1 VNTIAF
7 AEYTTPRRGW
17 AVSEVRII
25 PVEYSEV
32 ITIAPRI
39 AIMSWPISKN
49 APSEAWVASNP
60 ATFHG
65 WLLNWAAW
73 PAVIAASMPME
84 TTSSAVSVQ

>member
-1 VNTIAF
+1 MNDVITEMTSVTPVNTIAF
-7 AEYTTPRRGW
+7 AAKTTPRRGW

-32 ITIAPRI
+32 ITIAPSTAMI
-39 AIMSWPISKN
+39 SWPISKN

-65 WLLNWAAW
+65 LVVELGRLARG
-73 PAVIAASMPME
+73 
-84 TTSSAVSVQ
+84 